1 MTKVYLFDWGNTLMV
16 DFPHSSG
23 KMCDWTEVQAVES
36 AEQVLAEL
44 SRNASIYVATGAA
57 DSTVGDIE
65 KAFRRVGLDRY
76 ISGYFCQ
83 SNIGQP
89 KGSPEF
95 LIEILHRLGVAP
107 KDAAMVGDNFEK
119 DIAPALTAGIKPIW
133 LTAKL
138 PTAPEGVE
146 VIGSLWELLY

>member
-1 MTKVYLFDWGNTLMV
+1 MTKGYLFDWGNTLMV
-16 DFPHSSG
+16 DFPHSCG
-23 KMCDWTEVQAVES
+23 KMCDWTKVQAVEG
-36 AEQVLAEL
+36 AEQVLAYL

-95 LIEILHRLGVAP
+95 LIEILHRLGLTP
-107 KDAAMVGDNFEK
+107 QDTAMVGDNFDK
-119 DIAPALTAGIKPIW
+119 DIAPALAAGIKPF
-133 LTAKL
+133 
-138 PTAPEGVE
+138 G
-146 VIGSLWELLY
+146 